1 MGQREAHPEGV
12 AGLLRLLH
20 PHRPHHQAGQ
30 LLAEAENKP
39 REPKVQIRG
48 ELVLHF
54 LVPLLSDTISS

>member
-30 LLAEAENKP
+30 LLAEAEDEHRKY
-39 REPKVQIRG
+39 KIQI
-48 ELVLHF
+48 
-54 LVPLLSDTISS
+54 